1 MARLAA
7 TFATRTPRGLVL
19 DLEATDRMRAQR
31 RGYHGRMDA
40 EVTITS
46 VEAKQTRNGNTR
58 WSVKDDSGREYT
70 TFRPAIGQAAE
81 SAEGKRARIAFH
93 EEERNGFQ
101 NVYLD
106 RVEPLQDGAP
116 AGADESDPE
125 EAAWRTAVEA
135 APYLLGDEEARDGEV
150 APEEAFEKL
159 KPFKDLVSEDIRSGP
174 TKPSRRAD

>member
-1 MARLAA
+1 
-7 TFATRTPRGLVL
+7 
-19 DLEATDRMRAQR
+19 
-31 RGYHGRMDA
+31 MDA

-46 VEAKQTRNGNTR
+46 VEKNETRNGNTR
-58 WSVKDDSGREYT
+58 WTVKDDGGREYT

-81 SAEGKRARIAFH
+81 TAQGRRARIAFH

-106 RVEPLQDGAP
+106 RVEPAP
-116 AGADESDPE
+116 DSKPPAADDSDPE

-135 APYLLGDEEARDGEV
+135 APYLLGDEEAREGQV
-150 APEEAFEKL
+150 PPEEAFEKL

-174 TKPSRRAD
+174 SQQPRRASRGPGRST

>member
-1 MARLAA
+1 
-7 TFATRTPRGLVL
+7 
-19 DLEATDRMRAQR
+19 
-31 RGYHGRMDA
+31 MDA

-46 VEAKQTRNGNTR
+46 VDATQTRSGNTR

-81 SAEGKRARIAFH
+81 RAEGSRARIAFH
-93 EEERNGFQ
+93 EEERNGFR

-106 RVEPLQDGAP
+106 RVEPLEARAP

-135 APYLLGDEEARDGEV
+135 APYLLGGEKAREGEV
-150 APEEAFEKL
+150 PPEEAFEKL

-174 TKPSRRAD
+174 TKPSRKAG

>member
-1 MARLAA
+1 
-7 TFATRTPRGLVL
+7 
-19 DLEATDRMRAQR
+19 
-31 RGYHGRMDA
+31 MDA
-40 EVTITS
+40 DVTIAS
-46 VEAKQTRNGNTR
+46 VETSQTRSGNTR

-81 SAEGKRARIAFH
+81 KAEGSRARIAFH
-93 EEERNGFQ
+93 EEERNGFR

-106 RVEPLQDGAP
+106 GVEPVADSAP
-116 AGADESDPE
+116 ARTADSDPE

-135 APYLLGDEEARDGEV
+135 APYLLGGDDAREGEV

-174 TKPSRRAD
+174 SESSDRGD